1 MHKKRAPAFAGASFI
16 LTVTDRFFGQI
27 DAKTFGIYRFSCYV
41 ANGSISMTDS
51 SINRFKP
58 KILGRYLYKN
68 VFLNDSVILRNFILR
83 IGR

>member
-27 DAKTFGIYRFSCYV
+27 DAKTFGIYRLSCYV
-41 ANGSISMTDS
+41 ANGSIRMTDS